1 MSFTNLAVTRVLLWS
16 RRSASALLLT
26 TLAVT
31 ASAAPQEIETIIA
44 VVDDDV
50 VLASELY
57 GRLEMVRSQVPEG
70 VPEDQLLS
78 QLLERLILERLQLQE
93 ADRRGVQIDD
103 ESLTQAVSAFAQQN
117 NMSLPQFQQALA
129 SQGTSYR
136 AFREQIRSEMTITRV
151 QRNLV
156 NRRIRIS
163 DQDVDAILNSPWGA
177 DLLSDEY
184 RVGHILLTA
193 EEGASDEVVAL
204 MIAQGRQIVAEL
216 RDGADFCEM
225 SVKRSASSRA
235 LECGNLDWR
244 KGGELPTLFADA
256 VLELEVGETA
266 DPIRSGSS
274 IHIVQ
279 LLERRGAGNSTEQQ
293 TDVRHILV
301 SPNEIQTP
309 AETEALA
316 NRIYAELQDGAD
328 FEALAEEYSEDPGS
342 ALNGGSLGWST
353 PGMFVPEFGA
363 TMEQTEIGQISTPFE
378 SQFGWHILRVDGRRT
393 ADLSEETR
401 RNMATRLLVNRR
413 FEEELQEWLEELRDE
428 AYVDVRI

>member
-1 MSFTNLAVTRVLLWS
+1 MSFTRSMTVKAARRCRGLSAIALLAGSLG
-16 RRSASALLLT
+16 ASAE
-26 TLAVT
+26 LA
-31 ASAAPQEIETIIA
+31 EIETIIA

-57 GRLEMVRSQVPEG
+57 SRLDMVRAQVPEG

-103 ESLTQAVSAFAQQN
+103 ESLTQAVQAFAQQN
-117 NMSLPQFQQALA
+117 NMSLPQFRQALA
-129 SQGTSYR
+129 AQGTSYR

-193 EEGASDEVVAL
+193 AEGAPDEVVAL
-204 MIAQGRQIVAEL
+204 MAAQGRQIVSEL
-216 RDGADFCEM
+216 RAGADFCEM

-235 LECGNLDWR
+235 LECGDLGWR
-244 KGGELPTLFADA
+244 KGGELPSLFADA
-256 VLELEVGETA
+256 VLELKPGETA
-266 DPIRSGSS
+266 EPIRSGSS
-274 IHIVQ
+274 VHIVQ
-279 LLERRGAGNSTEQQ
+279 LLEQRGAGNSSEQQ

-301 SPNEIQTP
+301 SPSEIQTP
-309 AETEALA
+309 AETEALI
-316 NRIYAELQDGAD
+316 NEIYAQLQDGAE
-328 FEALAEEYSEDPGS
+328 FEALAGEYSEDPGS

-363 TMEQTEIGQISTPFE
+363 AMEQTEIGQMSRPFE